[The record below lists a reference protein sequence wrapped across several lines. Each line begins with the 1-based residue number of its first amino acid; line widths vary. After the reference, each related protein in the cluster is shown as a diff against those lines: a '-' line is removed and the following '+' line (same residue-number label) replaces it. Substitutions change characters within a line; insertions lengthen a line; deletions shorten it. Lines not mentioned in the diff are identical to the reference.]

1 MRQATFLINYLTD
14 ILVDQ
19 LSNSVN
25 GLLCNVLSYVSR
37 VFSNMWTFNADDVVI
52 EIPIIFLL
60 LYHLWIMVS
69 LFILFLLHG
78 NVFSVCNV
86 NLVFLHGISSLNYFF
101 DCESCG
107 FLLTLFVESVVL
119 PSVLDRLY
127 IGL

>member
-1 MRQATFLINYLTD
+1 
-14 ILVDQ
+14 
-19 LSNSVN
+19 
-25 GLLCNVLSYVSR
+25 
-37 VFSNMWTFNADDVVI
+37 
-52 EIPIIFLL
+52 
-60 LYHLWIMVS
+60 MVS

-101 DCESCG
+101 FDCESCG
-107 FLLTLFVESVVL
+107 FLLTLFVESAVL